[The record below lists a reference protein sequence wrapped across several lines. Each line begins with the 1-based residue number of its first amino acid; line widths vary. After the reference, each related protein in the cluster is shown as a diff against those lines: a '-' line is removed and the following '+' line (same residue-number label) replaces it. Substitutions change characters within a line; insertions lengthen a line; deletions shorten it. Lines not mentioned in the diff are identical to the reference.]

1 MSRARTPLLPSK
13 AAPADQFDLFLPYV
27 ANLPLRDQREMME
40 RPFFSLAKSKRLKP
54 IDYTSPDGLLWVN
67 VSANPNYG
75 MATIWDADILIYCA
89 SVLADMARRGVNDVP
104 RKLHIMPYDL
114 LRAIGRPTTGRA
126 YELLAQ
132 ALDRLVSTTIK
143 TNIRAENRREAT
155 FSWLDGWTQLV
166 DEKTERSRGMTLEL
180 SNWFWEG
187 VMMKGGVL
195 SIDRAYFDITG
206 GRERWLYKVARK
218 HAGGAGEAGFAIS
231 MPVLFE
237 KSGAEGEYRRFKF
250 EILKLAE
257 KDALPGYAL
266 SVEQGKGA
274 EPLLRMRRVDGKD
287 GAGVA
292 GPGAPA
298 TASDDDASTK
308 HASEPEGSAVSP
320 GKPNATP
327 ATDDTPSPAR
337 TGSPQAR
344 KMHTQSD
351 SSGTRPSERGRA
363 GSTAPRKPATSA
375 AQAGMEASTQ
385 TRTEDVDHAN
395 TQPTLVS
402 PRPDETIPA
411 TPVTSTVA
419 PSGDQPGGTTQDLV
433 NASGLIRSAI
443 AGLTTAGTRGFMTDE
458 TIDHLRETCPGWDL
472 HALHAEFERWV
483 AASPERTPAD
493 WQRAFIG
500 WVKRHHEKNRHG
512 LRG

>member
-1 MSRARTPLLPSK
+1 MSRARK
-13 AAPADQFDLFLPYV
+13 AAVTEQFDLFLPYI
-27 ANLPLRDQREMME
+27 ADLPLRDQREMME
-40 RPFFSLAKSKRLKP
+40 RPFFSLAKSKRVKP
-54 IDYTSPDGLLWVN
+54 IDYTSPDGKLWVH
-67 VSANPNYG
+67 VSANPDYG

-126 YELLAQ
+126 YELLGQ

-166 DEKTERSRGMTLEL
+166 DERTERSRGMTLEL

-206 GRERWLYKVARK
+206 GRERWLYRVARK

-237 KSGAEGEYRRFKF
+237 KSGAEGQYRRFKF
-250 EILKLAE
+250 ELLKLAE
-257 KDALPGYAL
+257 KNELPGYGL
-266 SVEQGKGA
+266 SVETAKDG
-274 EPLLRMRRVDGKD
+274 EPMLRMRRIDGKG
-287 GAGVA
+287 GAEA
-292 GPGAPA
+292 YLPA
-298 TASDDDASTK
+298 NPT
-308 HASEPEGSAVSP
+308 EPDVSP
-320 GKPNATP
+320 GKHTTP
-327 ATDDTPSPAR
+327 EPEAASVKPVQAETGQGRGQGGKPAASPA
-337 TGSPQAR
+337 PQVDVIDAR
-344 KMHTQSD
+344 KLI
-351 SSGTRPSERGRA
+351 R
-363 GSTAPRKPATSA
+363 
-375 AQAGMEASTQ
+375 
-385 TRTEDVDHAN
+385 
-395 TQPTLVS
+395 
-402 PRPDETIPA
+402 
-411 TPVTSTVA
+411 STVA
-419 PSGDQPGGTTQDLV
+419 
-433 NASGLIRSAI
+433 GLSDA
-443 AGLTTAGTRGFMTDE
+443 ATRGFMTDE
-458 TIDHLRETCPGWDL
+458 TIDYLRQNCPGWDL

-483 AASPERTPAD
+483 NASPERTPAD

-500 WVKRHHEKNRHG
+500 WVKRHHEKHRHT